1 MATLNVNVP
10 RFYCLLRREFLYD
23 DLSHKGEFLKV
34 CVFGAAS
41 IHGRA
46 LDFHIL
52 TENGAVIWRLPL
64 HAFCHK
70 PEAPPMPLDWLQ
82 F

>member
-1 MATLNVNVP
+1 LATLNVNVP